1 MVERSITAIIP
12 TMWKSKNIN
21 KILTDLYG
29 WYLIDKVILIDNNSA
44 ETPDDFPKDDKLIY
58 VKPNKNM
65 YVNPAWN
72 LGVHMAN
79 TENIFILN
87 DDIVFQ
93 YSEVHNYLMEVT
105 GKGGVKFEDLGF
117 VGMHSINYV
126 GGGRQ
131 MIIEPYDN
139 HTNTGGWGC
148 FIMFAKK
155 HWVDIPEGLKI
166 WYGDNYMQA
175 VAYGRGIP
183 VSQFRGLSMGDSDM
197 SVTSDDM
204 SVRDVRDNDTIE
216 WHKILNNG
224 K

>member
-1 MVERSITAIIP
+1 
-12 TMWKSKNIN
+12 
-21 KILTDLYG
+21 
-29 WYLIDKVILIDNNSA
+29 
-44 ETPDDFPKDDKLIY
+44 
-58 VKPNKNM
+58 
-65 YVNPAWN
+65 
-72 LGVHMAN
+72 
-79 TENIFILN
+79 
-87 DDIVFQ
+87 
-93 YSEVHNYLMEVT
+93 
-105 GKGGVKFEDLGF
+105 
-117 VGMHSINYV
+117 
-126 GGGRQ
+126 
-131 MIIEPYDN
+131 
-139 HTNTGGWGC
+139 
-148 FIMFAKK
+148 MFAKK

>member
-1 MVERSITAIIP
+1 MIERSITAIIP

-21 KILTDLYG
+21 KILTDLYS

-58 VKPNKNM
+58 VKPNKNI

-79 TENIFILN
+79 TDNIFLLN
-87 DDIVFQ
+87 DDIHFVWE
-93 YSEVHNYLMEVT
+93 EVHNFLMEVT
-105 GKGGVKFEDLGF
+105 TRGGKKFEDLGF

-126 GGGRQ
+126 GGGNH
-131 MIIEPYDN
+131 MTIEPYDN
-139 HTNTGGWGC
+139 TTNTGGWGC

-155 HWVDIPEGLKI
+155 HWVDIPEQLKI

-183 VSQFRGLSMGDSDM
+183 VSQFRGLSMIKSEM

-204 SVRDVRDNDTIE
+204 SVRDVRDMDTQL
-216 WHKILNNG
+216 WNG
-224 K
+224 IIK